1 MSDNPSVKRQAHGLD
16 RRKFL
21 SYSALFAGAGTMG
34 SASLIGVPA
43 HAFQSSATQ
52 SAIRQFPKLNSIV
65 KDYVSTRKVSGMM
78 AAIGMGDNEP
88 ISIAAGTLALDS
100 QTKVDL
106 DSLWR
111 IYSQTKPITGMAA
124 MMLIGDGVMKLDQPI
139 ADFLP
144 EFANMK
150 VLKNPNGA
158 LNDVMPARTQITIR
172 HLLTHTAGL
181 GYSII
186 STGPIRDAYVAQGIN
201 PGQVSRNPI
210 PGFPIVPDTPDI
222 ATFSKR
228 LAALPLVYEPGTQ
241 WSYSIGLDLM
251 GYVIQVAAGMP
262 LEDFLQQRMFNP
274 LGMNNIF
281 FQLPKERVKDF
292 ATNYAPFA
300 GTLFPIDIATN
311 SIYLDKPP
319 FAFGGAGLVSSARDY
334 DKFLHMLMGFGTLNG
349 TSIMDEH
356 IAKLGMSNLLPEGA
370 SLAGSWVVNQ
380 GFGAGGRVGIGTS
393 LSPLGTY
400 GWGGAAGTAAFVDT
414 ERKFRAGGYTQYMPS
429 NVYPFQSN
437 FAKYVY
443 EDLLGLQ
450 VEVGKTS

>member
-1 MSDNPSVKRQAHGLD
+1 MSESQLMKQPENNLG

-34 SASLIGVPA
+34 VGTIGSAAFMGSA
-43 HAFQSSATQ
+43 HAFQTENA
-52 SAIRQFPKLNSIV
+52 QFPKLTAII

-78 AAIGMGDNEP
+78 AAIGMGDDQP
-88 ISIAAGTLALDS
+88 ISIAAGTLGLNN

-150 VLKNPNGA
+150 VLKNPGGA

-181 GYSII
+181 GYNII

-210 PGFPIVPDTPDI
+210 PGFPIVPETPDI

-251 GYVIQVAAGMP
+251 GYVIQIAAGMP

-274 LGMNNIF
+274 LGMKNTF
-281 FQLPKERVKDF
+281 FQVPRDRIKGF
-292 ATNYAPFA
+292 ASNYAPFA
-300 GTLFPIDIATN
+300 GTLFPIDLAAS
-311 SIYLDKPP
+311 SIFLDKPP

-349 TSIMDEH
+349 TAIMGEDM
-356 IAKLGMSNLLPEGA
+356 AKLGMSNLLPKGA
-370 SLAGSWVVNQ
+370 SLTGSWVANQ
-380 GFGAGGRVGIGTS
+380 GFGAGGRVGIGTT